1 MSRDSILGL
10 LAAVGL
16 LLAAVSSA
24 AVTETGGLRV
34 IIRDFVPY
42 QGICRAGRP
51 IVLSAYVENTGE
63 TAVDA
68 KPELVLPEGIR
79 VLKSDAP
86 AQMRLGDGET
96 RKLSWSIQ
104 ADKPGDYPLKLKVDC
119 GGAESVTAAFDLR
132 FIEPMPIK
140 KLDYVPEPE
149 PVKTSILVG
158 AHNCPLWEKDKF
170 SLWAQIRKHPE
181 RTPALGFYAQESPEV
196 ADWETK
202 WAVEH
207 GISFFIY
214 CWYRASQDQPVKMKF
229 GSAIHD
235 ALFNSR
241 FRNKMKY
248 TIMWT
253 NHQPGVTGVSDLD
266 DLRNNLIPFWMEN
279 YFKDPNYLK
288 IDNKPVFFVYEPLN
302 VMKDLGSME
311 KVREAFDIIR
321 QACVDAGFDGV
332 HILGECRAVDLR
344 HSNYL
349 KQTGIQYTFAYVWPC
364 EDSPPP
370 ERAVEIQ
377 MEKIRWT
384 QEAGVMP
391 QVVTVS
397 QAWSGWHDDKSVWK
411 IPPKQY
417 EGLLRQAKDFIG
429 TLPENELGSR
439 MILLDCWNEW
449 GEGHYIAPYREYGFG
464 YLDAVRKV
472 FSDAPTEHVDLTPDD
487 IGLGPYDRAY
497 TAFKQEQEKLH
508 RLATKKALKKGA
520 DEPGLVAWWAFD
532 ESKDAV
538 EVLDYSGHRLG
549 GKVSKASRTR
559 GLDGNALDCRGGCA
573 VIASS
578 PLLSPTNAMTL
589 ECWVRT
595 ELPDQTDKW
604 LVNRIQGERT
614 NSGYRLGLNEGRP
627 CFAVPQTEWSHQVTA
642 SKLLPLGRW
651 VHLAGTF
658 DGNAMR
664 IYIDGEECGSLD
676 RPGPANTNDFE
687 VYLGSYA
694 ENHKAHFTG
703 LLDEVKLYNR
713 ALSADELRA
722 HAGRS
727 KASQ

>member
-1 MSRDSILGL
+1 MADEAI
-10 LAAVGL
+10 AASQGQPGH
-16 LLAAVSSA
+16 
-24 AVTETGGLRV
+24 TGV
-34 IIRDFVPY
+34 VIRDFVPE
-42 QGICRAGRP
+42 QGICRAKRP
-51 IVLSAYVENTGE
+51 ITIGAVLQNAGDAALNVRPRLIVPDGVRLLRPRANASVALEGAQRRSVSWVVEARDT
-63 TAVDA
+63 
-68 KPELVLPEGIR
+68 
-79 VLKSDAP
+79 
-86 AQMRLGDGET
+86 
-96 RKLSWSIQ
+96 
-104 ADKPGDYPLKLKVDC
+104 GDYEFRLEAICAGAVAGAETLKL
-119 GGAESVTAAFDLR
+119 R
-132 FIEPMPIK
+132 FFAPMPVK
-140 KLDYVPEPE
+140 KLPYVPDPE

-158 AHNCPLWEKDKF
+158 AHNCPLWEAGRPRMWD
-170 SLWAQIRKHPE
+170 QIRKHPE
-181 RTPALGFYAQESPEV
+181 RTPALGFYSQENPEV

-207 GISFFIY
+207 GVSFFIY
-214 CWYRASQDQPVKMKF
+214 CWYRSSQGGPVTMHF

-235 ALFNSR
+235 AFLKSR
-241 FRNKMKY
+241 FADRMKF
-248 TIMWT
+248 TIMWENQSRGT
-253 NHQPGVTGVSDLD
+253 SGVSDEN
-266 DLRNNLIPFWMEN
+266 DLMTNLMPFWIEN
-279 YFKDPNYLK
+279 YFRHPSYLK
-288 IDNKPVFFVYEPLN
+288 VDNKPVLFVYRPEFL
-302 VMKDLGSME
+302 VDDLGGIE
-311 KVREAFDIIR
+311 KVPRAFDLMR
-321 QACVDAGFDGV
+321 KACMDAGFAGLY
-332 HILGECRAVDLR
+332 ILGEYRGLDVNHLR
-344 HSNYL
+344 L
-349 KQTGIQYTFAYVWPC
+349 MKQLGLDYTFAYCWWVP
-364 EDSPPP
+364 DNPTPDQAV
-370 ERAVEIQ
+370 RAQ
-377 MEKIRWT
+377 MDYIRRT
-384 QEAGVMP
+384 QELGIMP

-397 QAWSGWHDDKSVWK
+397 QAWSGWRDENTIWK
-411 IPPKQY
+411 IPPTEF
-417 EGLLRQAKDFIG
+417 EGLLRQARDYIATF
-429 TLPENELGSR
+429 PASELGSK
-439 MILLDCWNEW
+439 MLLLDNWNEW